1 MEQPCFSM
9 FFSGNVLSLLFSSMK
24 VTAPSK
30 GHTIILVWH
39 WKKLSCERIKKSKA
53 MLNVWTLK
61 TPKWN
66 ARSNE
71 ELFIDLTLSIYIYPF
86 RVYSRNWPMRVK
98 WTPFFSF
105 RGPFFKKWGPPK
117 GIWYLKRYGKG
128 ILVFN
133 LLVQTVPWE
142 NERLL
147 TLCRHFGRFWAFVWW
162 NNGSNEE
169 EKGNWDSKRL

>member
-9 FFSGNVLSLLFSSMK
+9 FFSGNVLSLLSSSIK

-39 WKKLSCERIKKSKA
+39 WKKLSCERIQKSKA

-71 ELFIDLTLSIYIYPF
+71 ELFIDLTLSIYIYPEMC
-86 RVYSRNWPMRVK
+86 PA
-98 WTPFFSF
+98 
-105 RGPFFKKWGPPK
+105 
-117 GIWYLKRYGKG
+117 
-128 ILVFN
+128 ILVLCVKQQFCTCKHFFDVHYTTTGWN
-133 LLVQTVPWE
+133 LLLWRFVEDVNILRWIFLNWAVP
-142 NERLL
+142 ERRDKVWNDTNYFFQRRFHSLL
-147 TLCRHFGRFWAFVWW
+147 NYV
-162 NNGSNEE
+162 
-169 EKGNWDSKRL
+169 DSSKWSFD

>member
-9 FFSGNVLSLLFSSMK
+9 FFSGNVLSLFSSSMK

-53 MLNVWTLK
+53 MLNVWTRK

-147 TLCRHFGRFWAFVWW
+147 TLCRHFGTFNSTYPLVYFLCAPF
-162 NNGSNEE
+162 
-169 EKGNWDSKRL
+169 DAAT